1 MEATENIQN
10 ALIALK
16 KSYKSKMTFKR
27 HHSDRYM
34 RVKEA
39 WRYPRG
45 IDNRLRK
52 QYSGMPQMPQIK
64 FKKPDVIRNLLPNG
78 MYEVII
84 YNLNDL
90 NALISVNKQF
100 CATIAHCVGARKR
113 VQIVNQAQLYGITV
127 TNAKARLME
136 AIEE

>member
-1 MEATENIQN
+1 MEAAENIQST
-10 ALIALK
+10 LIALK
-16 KSYKSKMTFKR
+16 NAYKSKLTFKR
-27 HHSDRYM
+27 HHCDRYK
-34 RVKEA
+34 RVKAA

-52 QYSGMPQMPQIK
+52 QYSGMQQLPQIK
-64 FKKPDVIRNLLPNG
+64 FKKPSVIRNLLPNG
-78 MYEVII
+78 MYEVIVQ
-84 YNLNDL
+84 NLKDL
-90 NALISVNKQF
+90 NALISVNKRF
-100 CATIAHCVGARKR
+100 CATIAHNVGARMR